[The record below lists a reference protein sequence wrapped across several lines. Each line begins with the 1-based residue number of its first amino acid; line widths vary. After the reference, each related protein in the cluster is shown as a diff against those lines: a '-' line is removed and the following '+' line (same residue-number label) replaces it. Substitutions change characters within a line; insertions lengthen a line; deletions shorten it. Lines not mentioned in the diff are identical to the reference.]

1 MKAHGNDRLPT
12 GHHRPGQGEAGS
24 PKEVAE
30 DMASGAG
37 VRAQERC
44 RRVIPIDSPCLPEC
58 RHAYILAPM
67 EPALTLVCLRCGHSW
82 LRRSLAKIPGT
93 CPRCCSPY
101 WNRPRKGE
109 DPPKEKQPALHKTPG
124 PRPLTRVQG
133 LRAAADVIHSLGG
146 YRRKLGYRT
155 IQNDL
160 NFVCEVL
167 QRASEGEID
176 NIARPRE

>member
-1 MKAHGNDRLPT
+1 
-12 GHHRPGQGEAGS
+12 
-24 PKEVAE
+24 
-30 DMASGAG
+30 MARGAG
-37 VRAQERC
+37 VRAQQK
-44 RRVIPIDSPCLPEC
+44 VSPSDSIDSPRLPEC

-82 LRRSLAKIPGT
+82 LRRCLAKIPGT

-109 DPPKEKQPALHKTPG
+109 DPPKAKQPAVHETPG
-124 PRPLTRVQG
+124 PREFTRAQG
-133 LRAAADVIHSLGG
+133 LRAAADVIHALGG
-146 YRRKLGYRT
+146 YRRKFDYRT

-167 QRASEGEID
+167 QRASAGEID
-176 NIARPRE
+176 NIARPRES